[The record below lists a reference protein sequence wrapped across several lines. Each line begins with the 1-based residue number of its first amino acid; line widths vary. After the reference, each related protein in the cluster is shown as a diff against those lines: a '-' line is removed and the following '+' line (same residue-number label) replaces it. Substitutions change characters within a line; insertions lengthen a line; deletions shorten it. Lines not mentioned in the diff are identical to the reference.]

1 MWNEEQKYENKKMD
15 FPGRN
20 AIQLRIG
27 KFLPTIEGTI
37 DKLSADF

>member
-1 MWNEEQKYENKKMD
+1 MD
-15 FPGRN
+15 FPGGN

-27 KFLPTIEGTI
+27 KILPTIEGTI

>member
-1 MWNEEQKYENKKMD
+1 MKNRNTKIKKMD
-15 FPGRN
+15 FPGGN